1 MLPFFN
7 MKMMLP
13 FFNMKFFPVIFEF
26 EQQSMI
32 MLQPLQLECLGDVGS
47 PPSAQFALRPT
58 PTPTPTPFLGDEGQA
73 IFRTFMELL
82 VGVIFF
88 RQDLKTPYIKNSECD
103 SQAKKKKKIPIVVS
117 TISHFWFPA
126 IANLWQSVF
135 ASLFSMVYTTLTTN
149 IFLWGTNF
157 FFFMSY
163 SQELRRFQIYLRPS
177 VLGGPNFLF
186 GRGGLGH
193 FIS

>member
-32 MLQPLQLECLGDVGS
+32 MLQPLHLECLGDVGS
-47 PPSAQFALRPT
+47 PPSAQFALRP
-58 PTPTPTPFLGDEGQA
+58 PPPPPPPPSLVMRAKPF
-73 IFRTFMELL
+73 FRTFMELL

-103 SQAKKKKKIPIVVS
+103 SQAKKKKRLQLQFLQFL
-117 TISHFWFPA
+117 TFG
-126 IANLWQSVF
+126 
-135 ASLFSMVYTTLTTN
+135 SLP
-149 IFLWGTNF
+149 
-157 FFFMSY
+157 
-163 SQELRRFQIYLRPS
+163 QQIYGSLYLHPYFPWCI
-177 VLGGPNFLF
+177 LP
-186 GRGGLGH
+186 
-193 FIS
+193 

>member
-1 MLPFFN
+1 ML
-7 MKMMLP
+7 
-13 FFNMKFFPVIFEF
+13 EA
-26 EQQSMI
+26 
-32 MLQPLQLECLGDVGS
+32 LQVHSLHYGPPPPPPP
-47 PPSAQFALRPT
+47 PPSLVMRAK
-58 PTPTPTPFLGDEGQA
+58 PF
-73 IFRTFMELL
+73 FRTFMELL

-157 FFFMSY
+157 FFFHVV
-163 SQELRRFQIYLRPS
+163 Q
-177 VLGGPNFLF
+177 LGAEKVSNLF
-186 GRGGLGH
+186 ETFCIGGT
-193 FIS
+193 

>member
-47 PPSAQFALRPT
+47 PPSAQFALRP
-58 PTPTPTPFLGDEGQA
+58 PPPPPPPPSLVMRAKPF
-73 IFRTFMELL
+73 FRTFMELL

-103 SQAKKKKKIPIVVS
+103 SQAKKKKKDS
-117 TISHFWFPA
+117 NCSFYNF
-126 IANLWQSVF
+126 
-135 ASLFSMVYTTLTTN
+135 SLLVPCHSKFMAVCICILIFHGVYYPN
-149 IFLWGTNF
+149 HKYF
-157 FFFMSY
+157 F
-163 SQELRRFQIYLRPS
+163 
-177 VLGGPNFLF
+177 VGD
-186 GRGGLGH
+186 
-193 FIS
+193 